1 MYDMS
6 RRLKK
11 AESKLNLDNQKII
24 VTIVLCS
31 DGPLPPE
38 QTNDNITTRY
48 VRYDD
53 ICKEKA
59 EQ

>member
-1 MYDMS
+1 MS
-6 RRLKK
+6 NLNRRLKK
-11 AESKLNLDNQKII
+11 VEKTLNVDKEQLI
-24 VTIVLCS
+24 VEIVRFS

-38 QTNDNITTRY
+38 HTDGNITTRY